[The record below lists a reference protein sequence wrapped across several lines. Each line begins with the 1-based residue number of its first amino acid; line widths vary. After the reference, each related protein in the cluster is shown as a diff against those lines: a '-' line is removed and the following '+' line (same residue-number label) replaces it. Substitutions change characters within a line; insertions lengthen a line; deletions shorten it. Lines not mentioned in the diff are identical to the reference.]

1 MFYEF
6 FKIKA
11 AEAIIM
17 HKINFID
24 EIHFYTDVFEYDD
37 DLIVIQ
43 RRIEQKIDL
52 HISTK
57 MIEVSVL
64 YDFFTFNQI
73 QRKYFT
79 YKKELCV
86 IITLIIKYDYLI
98 KHFYQ
103 LTIIHTNHKF
113 FIHFFISNINIHEE
127 IYEH

>member
-1 MFYEF
+1 MFYEL

-11 AEAIIM
+11 AKTIIM

-24 EIHFYTDVFEYDD
+24 EINFYINVSKYDG

-43 RRIEQKIDL
+43 RKIEQKIDL
-52 HISTK
+52 HINTK
-57 MIEVSVL
+57 MIKVSVL
-64 YDFFTFNQI
+64 YILFTFNQI
-73 QRKYFT
+73 QRKYFI

-103 LTIIHTNHKF
+103 FAIIHINYKF
-113 FIHFFISNINIHEE
+113 LIYFFISNINIHKK